1 MEVKNMAEEKD
12 FLSQFSN
19 TNKPDSFKE
28 EVRTPVV
35 KQKKPINKVALIIVV
50 VILLLACIL
59 AYFLFLAPKIEM
71 PDFVNKTKNDVAAW
85 VKQQEIESSGI
96 IFNEEYNFDY
106 DADTI
111 MSQDIEAGAKVR
123 NDVKITFTV
132 SKGADPDEVISVPD
146 IKSMEKD
153 EIKEWISDNKL
164 TKTKITTVYD
174 DNVEENKVVSYAFS
188 GCDEDSFTRSS
199 TLKINV
205 SKGAAP
211 AGTITVT
218 DFVDKY
224 YSDVESWSKTNKI
237 NVSKSEAYSDTVEK
251 GIVISQSVAG
261 GKTIKQDETLKVVV
275 SKGKAIYMVDMSN
288 YTDSEAISWFAN
300 NQINSYKTSKTYS
313 WYSEGEV
320 IDYSPAAGTI
330 LNDRDDIEITISL
343 GNRVSLSNLTEGMSL
358 DKFVAVISDLNNQ
371 GAQIS
376 IDKKNEDIYSYDY
389 KKNQISSIECKTS
402 DNKDCDLDNA
412 PFNAKISYT
421 LSKGKVYVI
430 NLSEDLTIYDNSKLS
445 YKLIKITD
453 ILTDKE
459 ITYVVEDT
467 RTEPTEYDGNTE
479 CQIFIGDSNEPVEL
493 ADGKSFEI
501 IEGNKV
507 TLKVIG

>member
-1 MEVKNMAEEKD
+1 MAEDKD

-19 TNKPDSFKE
+19 ANKPDSFKE

-35 KQKKPINKVALIIVV
+35 KQKKPINKVVLIVV
-50 VILLLACIL
+50 VLILLLACAL

-111 MSQDIEAGAKVR
+111 LSQDVEAGSKVR

-132 SKGADPDEVISVPD
+132 SKGADPDELISVPD
-146 IKSMEKD
+146 INSMEKD
-153 EIKEWISDNKL
+153 DIKEWISKNKL

-205 SKGAAP
+205 SKGVAP
-211 AGTITVT
+211 AGTITVE
-218 DFVDKY
+218 DFVKNSY
-224 YSDVESWSKTNKI
+224 KRVEEWSEKNKI
-237 NVSKSEAYSDTVEK
+237 NISKSEVYSDTVEK
-251 GIVISQSVAG
+251 DIVISQSIAG

-275 SKGKAIYMVDMSN
+275 SKGKAIYMVDMSG
-288 YTDSEAISWFAN
+288 YTLEEAKKWFEN
-300 NQINSYKTSKTYS
+300 NGILYSIDNTYS
-313 WYSEGEV
+313 WYSEGDV

-330 LNDRDDIEITISL
+330 LNGRDDIEITISL
-343 GNRVSLSNLTEGMSL
+343 GNRVSLTGLNEGMSY
-358 DKFVAVISDLNNQ
+358 DKFVAVIGELNGQ

-376 IDKKNEDIYSYDY
+376 INKKNEDIYSYEY
-389 KKNQISSIECKTS
+389 KKNCISSIECKTS
-402 DNKDCDLDNA
+402 DNKACDLDNA
-412 PFNAKISYT
+412 PFNAKVSYT
-421 LSKGKVYVI
+421 VSKGMVYVI
-430 NLSEDLTIYDNSKLS
+430 DTVVDPAVYDNTKLS
-445 YKLIKITD
+445 YKLLKMTD
-453 ILTDKE
+453 ILTEKD
-459 ITYVVEDT
+459 IAYVVEDT

-479 CQIFIGDSNEPVEL
+479 CQIFIGDSTTPVSG
-493 ADGKSFEI
+493 DKFEI

>member
-1 MEVKNMAEEKD
+1 MAEEKD

-111 MSQDIEAGAKVR
+111 MSQDIEAGVKVR

-153 EIKEWISDNKL
+153 EIKEWISENKL

-205 SKGAAP
+205 SKGVAP
-211 AGTITVT
+211 AGTITVE
-218 DFVDKY
+218 DFVGKD
-224 YSDVESWSKTNKI
+224 YSVVESWISSKKV
-237 NVSKSEAYSDTVEK
+237 NVTKVESYSNDVAANY
-251 GIVISQSVAG
+251 VISQSIAG
-261 GKTIKQDETLKVVV
+261 GKTIKQDETLKVTV
-275 SKGKAIYMVDMSN
+275 SKGKAVYMPDMSGFTGKDAESWLDNNRSEGN
-288 YTDSEAISWFAN
+288 Y
-300 NQINSYKTSKTYS
+300 SYKVVETYS
-313 WYSEGEV
+313 WYSEGEL
-320 IDYSPAAGTI
+320 IDYSPAVGTI
-330 LNDRDDIEITISL
+330 LNGKDDIEITVSK
-343 GNRVSLSNLTEGMSL
+343 GNRVSLTGLEEGMSY
-358 DKFVAVISDLNNQ
+358 DKFVAVISELNEQ

-376 IDKKNEDIYSYDY
+376 INKKNEDIYSYDY

-402 DNKDCDLDNA
+402 DNKACDLDNA

-421 LSKGKVYVI
+421 VSKGIVYIVDFSSS
-430 NLSEDLTIYDNSKLS
+430 SEKPDSSIYDGTYYRL
-445 YKLIKITD
+445 LKIADRLTEKD
-453 ILTDKE
+453 IA
-459 ITYVVEDT
+459 YVVEDT

-479 CQIFIGDSNEPVEL
+479 CQIYIGDSTTPVSG
-493 ADGKSFEI
+493 DKFEI

>member
-1 MEVKNMAEEKD
+1 MAEEKD

-35 KQKKPINKVALIIVV
+35 KQKKPINRVALIIVV

-111 MSQDIEAGAKVR
+111 MSQDIEAGTKVR

-132 SKGADPDEVISVPD
+132 SKGADPDEIISVPD

-205 SKGAAP
+205 SKGVAP
-211 AGTITVT
+211 AGTITVE
-218 DFVDKY
+218 DFVGKD
-224 YSDVESWSKTNKI
+224 YSVVESWISSKKV
-237 NVSKSEAYSDTVEK
+237 NVTKVESYSNDVAANC
-251 GIVISQSVAG
+251 VISQSIAG
-261 GKTIKQDETLKVVV
+261 GKTIKQDETLKVTV
-275 SKGKAIYMVDMSN
+275 SKGKAIYMVDMSG

-300 NQINSYKTSKTYS
+300 NQISSYKTSKTYS

-343 GNRVSLSNLTEGMSL
+343 GSRVSLGGLSEGMSY
-358 DKFVAVISDLNNQ
+358 DKFVAVISELNEQ

-376 IDKKNEDIYSYDY
+376 INKKNEDIYSYDY

-402 DNKDCDLDNA
+402 DNKACDLDNA

-430 NLSEDLTIYDNSKLS
+430 DLSDDLTIYDSTKLS
-445 YKLIKITD
+445 YKLIKMTD
-453 ILTDKE
+453 ILTEKE

-467 RTEPTEYDGNTE
+467 RTEPTEYDGSTE
-479 CQIFIGDSNEPVEL
+479 CQIFIGDSNEPVKL

>member
-1 MEVKNMAEEKD
+1 MAEEKD

-111 MSQDIEAGAKVR
+111 MSQDIEAGTKVR

-132 SKGADPDEVISVPD
+132 SKGADPDEIISVPD

-153 EIKEWISDNKL
+153 EIKEWISSNKL
-164 TKTKITTVYD
+164 TKTKITTIYD

-205 SKGAAP
+205 SKGVAP

-237 NVSKSEAYSDTVEK
+237 NVSKVETYSNDVEAGK
-251 GIVISQSVAG
+251 VISQSIAG
-261 GKTIKQDETLKVVV
+261 GKTIKQDETLKVTV
-275 SKGKAIYMVDMSN
+275 SKGKAIYMVDMSG
-288 YTDSEAISWFAN
+288 YTYEKAKKWFENNNISC
-300 NQINSYKTSKTYS
+300 SVDYTYS
-313 WYSEGEV
+313 WYSEGEL

-330 LNDRDDIEITISL
+330 LNDRDDIEITVSK
-343 GNRVSLSNLTEGMSL
+343 GNRVDLQGLGIKEDISF
-358 DKFVAVISDLNNQ
+358 DKFLSLISSINEE

-376 IDKKNEDIYSYDY
+376 INKKNEDIYSYEY
-389 KKNQISSIECKTS
+389 KKNCISSIECKTS
-402 DNKDCDLDNA
+402 DNKACDLDNA

-430 NLSEDLTIYDNSKLS
+430 DLSDNLTIYDSTKLS
-445 YKLIKITD
+445 YKLIKMTD

-467 RTEPTEYDGNTE
+467 RTEHTEYDGNTE
-479 CQIFIGDSNEPVEL
+479 CQIFINDSTTPVSGD
-493 ADGKSFEI
+493 KFEI